1 MMRLIRLTLLAL
13 LIYSS
18 PWYFG
23 QSVLAGIRCN
33 IKKEGALQTLIP
45 DLPPT
50 FWQPSGALRKVR
62 DGLALTLDR
71 KIDLLDQ
78 NGKPVAEQT
87 GRCRLVYDIWG
98 EMFTLSDSLY
108 NPTAEFKFANARGQD
123 ALEKCAGIQLP
134 VSPSH
139 FSSIHVITLVNPVD
153 AKQEERTRNWLA
165 TKGIGG
171 SGSGVIGRALG
182 AVINLKTESVVDY
195 ECTP

>member
-1 MMRLIRLTLLAL
+1 MRFIRLTLLAL
-13 LIYSS
+13 LIFSS
-18 PWYFG
+18 PWHFG
-23 QSVLAGIRCN
+23 QSVFASIRCN
-33 IKKEGALQTLIP
+33 IKKEGSLQTLIP
-45 DLPPT
+45 DLPAA
-50 FWQPSGALRKVR
+50 FWQPTGALRKVR

-71 KIDLLDQ
+71 KLDLLGSD
-78 NGKPVAEQT
+78 GKPVAEQS
-87 GRCRLVYDIWG
+87 GRCRLVYDIWA
-98 EMFTLSDSLY
+98 EVFTVSDSLY
-108 NPTAEFKFANARGQD
+108 NPTAEFKFPNAKSHD

-134 VSPSH
+134 VSPPR
-139 FSSIHVITLVNPVD
+139 FSSIHIITLVNPVD